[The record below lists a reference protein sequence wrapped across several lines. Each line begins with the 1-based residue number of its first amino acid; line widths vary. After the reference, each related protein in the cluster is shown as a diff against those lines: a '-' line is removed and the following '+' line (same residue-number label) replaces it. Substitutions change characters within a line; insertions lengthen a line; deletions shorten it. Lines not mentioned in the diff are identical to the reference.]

1 MLIGGVFIGEAPMKR
16 LLVASVAALVCVLG
30 AQVFAHHSFEATYIE
45 DQAVTIEG
53 ELVQLHF
60 QNPHSFVRVTVMEE
74 DGSMARYAVE
84 WGGAAQLG
92 AQGVTRETLKLGDHL
107 VISGNP
113 GRNPS
118 DHRVRMISLRRP
130 RDGFGWVQPP
140 GQGLLIMGIP

>member
-1 MLIGGVFIGEAPMKR
+1 MKR
-16 LLVASVAALVCVLG
+16 LLAALVVAGVCVFG
-30 AQVFAHHSFEATYIE
+30 AQLSAHHSFEATYIE

-53 ELVQLHF
+53 ELVQLLF
-60 QNPHSFVRVTVMEE
+60 RNPHSFVQLTVMEQ
-74 DGSMARYAVE
+74 DGSMVRYAVE

-92 AQGVTRETLKLGDHL
+92 AQGVTSETLKLGDHL

-130 RDGFGWVQPP
+130 RDGFGWVKPSRD
-140 GQGLLIMGIP
+140 